1 MRREF
6 VNWLESAAGTN
17 PRLLL
22 LTGDLGF
29 DAFEGL
35 QKMMGARFINVG
47 VSEQNMI
54 SVAAGLAQQ
63 GLDPLCYSIA
73 PFAVFRAYEQIRLDL
88 ALHNMNVKIVGN
100 GGGYGYG
107 IMGATHHALEDLAVM
122 SVLPNFR
129 CVVPLCNSDVAA
141 ACDWLIAV
149 DGPAY
154 LRLGFG
160 HWPEDHEPL
169 ADFNPIR
176 KIAGI
181 MGRAARLTIV
191 GIGPVLLNALPAVRD
206 RLEIDV
212 FAVSQIPLFRTIVPL
227 AESLNQS
234 RNLMVIEEHAVRG
247 GLGEYLTTELLK
259 AGVSFRLVHHY
270 AAGYPGGVYGSQA
283 YHQNVSNLDTASLT
297 ASIEQILRS

>member
-1 MRREF
+1 MRKDF
-6 VNWLESAAGTN
+6 VKWIDSAAAAN

-29 DAFEGL
+29 DAFENL
-35 QKMMGARFINVG
+35 QRMMGTRFINAG

-63 GLDPLCYSIA
+63 GLHPLCYSIA

-107 IMGATHHALEDLAVM
+107 IMGATHHALEDIAVL
-122 SVLPNFR
+122 SALPNFR
-129 CVVPLCNSDVAA
+129 CVVPLCNSDVTT
-141 ACDWLIAV
+141 ACDWLMAT

-160 HWPEDHEPL
+160 LWPETSGRLDDFSPL
-169 ADFNPIR
+169 R

-181 MGRAARLTIV
+181 TGRKTKLTVV
-191 GIGPVLLNALPAVRD
+191 GVGPVLLNVLPVAGD
-206 RLEIDV
+206 HPEIDV
-212 FAVSQIPLFRTIVPL
+212 FAVSQIPLLRSAAPL
-227 AESLNQS
+227 LESLSQS
-234 RNLMVIEEHAVRG
+234 RNLMVVEEHGLRG
-247 GLGEYLTTELLK
+247 GLGEYLTTEMVK
-259 AGVSFRLVHHY
+259 AGASFKLVHHH
-270 AAGYPGGVYGSQA
+270 AAGYPGG
-283 YHQNVSNLDTASLT
+283 L
-297 ASIEQILRS
+297 